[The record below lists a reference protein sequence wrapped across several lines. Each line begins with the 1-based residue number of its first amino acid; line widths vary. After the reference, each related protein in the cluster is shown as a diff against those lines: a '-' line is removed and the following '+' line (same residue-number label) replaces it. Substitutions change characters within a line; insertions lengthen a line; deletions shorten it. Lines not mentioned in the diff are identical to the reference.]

1 MEKYFDFYGDHSW
14 FCSFW
19 NVNFIQ
25 KESDFNPVFYLF
37 ATVWGSTSLY
47 SFESHHS
54 PLLNGQVFEICWASS
69 RHKTPNICSF
79 IYCISLLLRC
89 TIFLYFNISELNILH
104 CNHCNSYDSLGC
116 MNLAVT
122 VHIFITSLKLYILL
136 VLHLLSLIAILKCL
150 QKYYSIIWHWSKNL
164 SLMLSHGSRAP
175 LARQMFDIG
184 GMTSISYIFKSSS
197 KSWDL
202 HYL

>member
-25 KESDFNPVFYLF
+25 KESDFNPVFYLCNRMRF
-37 ATVWGSTSLY
+37 NFPALFWD
-47 SFESHHS
+47 S

-104 CNHCNSYDSLGC
+104 CNHCNSYDSLEC
-116 MNLAVT
+116 VNLAVT

-164 SLMLSHGSRAP
+164 SLMLSHGNRAP

-184 GMTSISYIFKSSS
+184 RMTSISYIFKSSH